1 MEDIKTSIRATLQ
14 ATGEATAKQIAKATG
29 HSETEVI
36 NALNTMRVYAE
47 VECEQKGRGKGMT
60 YWLAKVEAEPAR
72 KIPAPKY
79 NPDDVAFGKVP
90 DATKKLREQLA
101 LAEQQRDEHFAVAE
115 QLSSKV
121 KATESALIEKADR
134 VEFLEAQIGHYRI
147 QIDALNEQLMTGEDV
162 VDIKDAA
169 RGYLVCAPKRK
180 PAKLLKAE
188 SAVARA
194 KSAAKAAG
202 RSEVFALVPVGVATR
217 KQVLAVE
224 FKERVA

>member
-1 MEDIKTSIRATLQ
+1 MEDIKTSIRAHLQ
-14 ATGEATAKQIAKATG
+14 ATGEANAKQIAKATS

-72 KIPAPKY
+72 KIPAPQY
-79 NPDDVAFGKVP
+79 DPDSVAFTAADHSK
-90 DATKKLREQLA
+90 ALRNEIAGLKEQIKGHEGLTSNLRAILGIKEGHSVRLA
-101 LAEQQRDEHFAVAE
+101 
-115 QLSSKV
+115 
-121 KATESALIEKADR
+121 IEKLQSD
-134 VEFLEAQIGHYRI
+134 LGHARI

-194 KSAAKAAG
+194 KSAAKSAG